1 MCIRDSPRAGLHLW
15 LPCSAGWISSAL
27 TARALDL
34 GIVIGDGTFAF
45 ADEAP
50 AEHVR
55 MSFGAVTEATAEAA
69 VQRLAS
75 SLDQAP

>member
-1 MCIRDSPRAGLHLW
+1 M
-15 LPCSAGWISSAL
+15 
-27 TARALDL
+27 
-34 GIVIGDGTFAF
+34 IGDGTFAF

>member
-1 MCIRDSPRAGLHLW
+1 MGAVP
-15 LPCSAGWISSAL
+15 AGWISSAL

-55 MSFGAVTEATAEAA
+55 MSFGAVIEATAEAA

>member
-1 MCIRDSPRAGLHLW
+1 ML
-15 LPCSAGWISSAL
+15 
-27 TARALDL
+27 ARCWPSALDL
-34 GIVIGDGTFAF
+34 GIVLSGTFAF

-50 AEHVR
+50 TEHVR
-55 MSFGAVTEATAEAA
+55 MSFGAVIEATAEAA